1 MSPGLQ
7 TFPQCCTCAFQLRMP
22 LKAITHPSS
31 GSGICWQ
38 WSVHLCLHAGQLGLQ
53 ITCFNFQT
61 VQITWDAGE
70 TSGSN
75 LTFMYRFQDDP
86 AYVQCLHYS
95 IHGSHTNG
103 CLLSTAGDD
112 ILHFVLLNGSHALI
126 NRSQWLSDH
135 LKPGSP
141 RDVSFQW
148 EEEAV
153 TVSCVQLPYSGILYE
168 VQHRST
174 FDTEWQSQ
182 DAETCN
188 VTIHGLDPDKCY
200 RFRVRAR
207 TKLSVYGPE
216 AQPSEWSAISHWK
229 RARPKDSCSDRA
241 QGPKLTF
248 IFVLASILSMGLL
261 FLSLWKLHSVKKFLV
276 PTVPDPRSSF
286 PGLFECHRGDFQ
298 QEWISDTQNVAPP
311 DPMEDS
317 APEHTLVIHLPRMD
331 PQEVPGASNP
341 GYPEV
346 REQKATVDSPRLPRS
361 PPEST
366 SLEALAQPKFTLA
379 DTHYVVM

>member
-229 RARPKDSCSDRA
+229 RARPKVSRNFSCPLCQTPDPASPGSSSATEEISRS
-241 QGPKLTF
+241 GSLTPRMWHLR
-248 IFVLASILSMGLL
+248 IQ
-261 FLSLWKLHSVKKFLV
+261 WK
-276 PTVPDPRSSF
+276 TVPRSTHWSSTCPGWTPRRCLGHPTRGTLKLGSRKPLWTP
-286 PGLFECHRGDFQ
+286 PGSLAPHRK
-298 QEWISDTQNVAPP
+298 APAWKP
-311 DPMEDS
+311 WHSPNS
-317 APEHTLVIHLPRMD
+317 HWQTHTMW
-331 PQEVPGASNP
+331 
-341 GYPEV
+341 
-346 REQKATVDSPRLPRS
+346 
-361 PPEST
+361 
-366 SLEALAQPKFTLA
+366 
-379 DTHYVVM
+379 